1 MTPWRIVLGSCR
13 ANSRWVGSFVF
24 RIYIYLTFPRN
35 WIEMK
40 ICLKW
45 NAYELCGKTGSE
57 IPCIELIWKVYRNV
71 SWNAMHELI
80 YDAYVW
86 IGAVDAQVRIDLWCI
101 CMKWCGGRTGEYLFL
116 LWWCWCILS
125 SNPAP
130 WFSAYSIHRI
140 ARSPWIQVDASR
152 TVHAEWVR
160 QTSRESVSEIPTGGW
175 P

>member
-86 IGAVDAQVRIDLWCI
+86 IGAVDAHVRIDLWCI
-101 CMKWCGGRTGEYLFL
+101 CMNWCGGRTGKNWFMMHMYEMVRWTHRWVFNYCYDDDDIY
-116 LWWCWCILS
+116 WAQILHHGLVLIVFTAS
-125 SNPAP
+125 
-130 WFSAYSIHRI
+130 H
-140 ARSPWIQVDASR
+140 ARLGSK
-152 TVHAEWVR
+152 
-160 QTSRESVSEIPTGGW
+160 
-175 P
+175 